1 MTLQLGRLTAAGSAR
16 RTMALLLTALV
27 IGGLSLAPRGIDV
40 TVRNMTA
47 RTLVVRVEAGMD
59 VAWTPDIAPRGQG
72 TAVVCPAHDSS
83 IQIAFDYGGRPV
95 VHDLQVYTFHDAI
108 GSASATVD
116 GGGDA
121 HTLPRI
127 TDISHDSGYSTWSV
141 LPHGLFA
148 RGWMMGLAVGLVAAS
163 WMSVGRL
170 RNSQVRRPAAME
182 AASTP
187 G

>member
-1 MTLQLGRLTAAGSAR
+1 MTS
-16 RTMALLLTALV
+16 
-27 IGGLSLAPRGIDV
+27 
-40 TVRNMTA
+40 
-47 RTLVVRVEAGMD
+47 RTLVVRVESGKD
-59 VAWTPDIAPRGQG
+59 VAWTPDIVPRGQG
-72 TAVVCPAHDSS
+72 AAVVCPEHDAS

-108 GSASATVD
+108 GSASATID

-121 HTLPRI
+121 HALPRI
-127 TDISHDSGYSTWSV
+127 TDISHDSGYSMWSV

-163 WMSVGRL
+163 WMSVGRS
-170 RNSQVRRPAAME
+170 RNRQARRPAAME